1 MLAAYFMEGCDDRP
15 LEQAPDTVDAVG
27 MDVTDA
33 PLFLGVL
40 DCLLA
45 RLGLQLVGVD
55 RLVLVRDLP
64 CEYLRSNRR
73 YKPIGDGEFWW
84 IPSFMTQH
92 KRG

>member
-1 MLAAYFMEGCDDRP
+1 MEIVPVVKSPLQFLQVAIHMLAAYFMEGCGDRP

-45 RLGLQLVGVD
+45 R
-55 RLVLVRDLP
+55 
-64 CEYLRSNRR
+64 
-73 YKPIGDGEFWW
+73 
-84 IPSFMTQH
+84 
-92 KRG
+92 